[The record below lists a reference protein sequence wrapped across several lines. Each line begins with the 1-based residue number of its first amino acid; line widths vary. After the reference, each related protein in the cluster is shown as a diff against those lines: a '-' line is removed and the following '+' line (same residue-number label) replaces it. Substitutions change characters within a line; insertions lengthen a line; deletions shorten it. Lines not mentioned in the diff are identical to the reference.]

1 MFMLLNIFLT
11 IPIFFYFFTS
21 AVSSYYI
28 DIGVCKC
35 VWVHVRMFVCVLAC
49 SYLEVNV
56 IFLYLL
62 RKQNGR
68 KTDIDVAHKTLK
80 SEQEKKDALAN
91 IDINNIAGRS
101 RS

>member
-1 MFMLLNIFLT
+1 MCVG
-11 IPIFFYFFTS
+11 
-21 AVSSYYI
+21 ARAH
-28 DIGVCKC
+28 VCMC
-35 VWVHVRMFVCVLAC
+35 AC
-49 SYLEVNV
+49 LQLSEVNV